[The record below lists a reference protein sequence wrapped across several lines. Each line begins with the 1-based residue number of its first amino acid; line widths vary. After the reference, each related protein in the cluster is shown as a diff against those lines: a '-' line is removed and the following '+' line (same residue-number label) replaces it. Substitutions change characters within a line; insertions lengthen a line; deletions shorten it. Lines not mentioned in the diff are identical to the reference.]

1 MIETPPG
8 SPFSSEALEARARTH
23 LSLVVPDAAFDTAT
37 MPQRGDHQL
46 APGVLEHAPPTHRRA
61 AVLVPVVARPGEA
74 SVLLTRRAAHLRD
87 HSGQVAFPGGKIDE
101 ADASPLDTAL
111 REAEEEIGL
120 SRRFV
125 TPLGY
130 LDPYLSGTGF
140 RILPAVALVM
150 PGFELSLNDAEVD
163 AAFEVPLAFLMTPDN
178 HQRHEREWKGGI
190 RQYYAMPFGD
200 HYVWGV
206 TAGILRNMYERLYA
220 P

>member
-1 MIETPPG
+1 MSESPPA
-8 SPFSSEALEARARTH
+8 SPFSAEALEARARAA
-23 LSLVVPDAAFDTAT
+23 LSLVVPEAAFDPDTL
-37 MPQRGDHQL
+37 PRSGDHQL
-46 APGVLEHAPPTHRRA
+46 APDVLEHAPPTHRRA

-101 ADASPLDTAL
+101 ADATPLETAL

-120 SRRFV
+120 PRGFV

-140 RILPAVALVM
+140 RILPALALVR
-150 PGFELSLNDAEVD
+150 PGFDIALNRAEVD